1 MSDQTNRTAADYL
14 EQRIGELYG
23 AGMASK
29 IAAHIRAKTAQLR
42 ENSEEPMQ
50 NSLNRLVYPF
60 MAAIEAMGIEGIP
73 AEEASPILTKLWE
86 EMPNEIKLSGLNT
99 MCES

>member
-1 MSDQTNRTAADYL
+1 MSDQTNRTAVDYL
-14 EQRIGELYG
+14 EQRIGELCG
-23 AGMASK
+23 AEKASR
-29 IAAHIRAKTAQLR
+29 IAVHIRAKTAQLC
-42 ENSEEPMQ
+42 ENREEPMQ

-60 MAAIEAMGIEGIP
+60 MGAIEAMGIEGIP
-73 AEEASPILTKLWE
+73 AEEASPILIKLWE